1 MKPTRPA
8 DEKRYDRQL
17 RIWGGHGQ
25 AALES
30 ARVCLFSAG
39 AFHEHRSDY
48 VLGTLNI
55 TLKLL

>member
-1 MKPTRPA
+1 MLCIMKPSRPA
-8 DEKRYDRQL
+8 DDKRYDRQL

-39 AFHEHRSDY
+39 GYLETSLR
-48 VLGTLNI
+48 VRM
-55 TLKLL
+55 